1 MTACEDGTLDP
12 ARTRHV
18 RYQDFTTA
26 PLRVLQ
32 SVYAQLG
39 FELDPEVEEAMRRYL
54 AERPKDALGTHQY
67 AFSDLRIDLD
77 EERNRFERYQS
88 WFDVRVE
95 G

>member
-1 MTACEDGTLDP
+1 M
-12 ARTRHV
+12 
-18 RYQDFTTA
+18 
-26 PLRVLQ
+26 Q

-54 AERPKDALGTHQY
+54 AERPKDALGSHRY
-67 AFSDLRIDLD
+67 AFSDLRLDLD

-88 WFDVRVE
+88 WFDVPVE